1 VVASKTSLWR
11 NAIGISAVL
20 TAAAAAWWAPA
31 RPADVARDTAAP
43 ARSDWSLCRND
54 GWAIA
59 RAAFAEFRTDR
70 VLAVAAGVAFYGLL
84 ALFPT
89 LTVLVS
95 LYGLFAERSQIG
107 SDIASLS
114 EFLPA
119 GALPIVSEQISRI
132 ASHSQTGNILVLA
145 FSLGFAVWSANS
157 GIKALIEALNVA
169 YGVADRRSFVR
180 LNLLS
185 LSMTVGALAAFL
197 LLLAAIAVVP
207 ALLAYVSFVPFIETL
222 VWAGRWPLL
231 LLGLLLAFA
240 VLYRYG
246 PDVPGASW
254 RWISPGS
261 FLAAAGLLLFSM
273 LFSWYAANFG
283 RYNETYGTLGAAIA
297 LLTWMWLS
305 ATIVL
310 LGAELNAEL
319 DRRLGKVV
327 S

>member
-1 VVASKTSLWR
+1 MANLWR
-11 NAIGISAVL
+11 NAIGTSAAL

-31 RPADVARDTAAP
+31 GRADVARETAVP
-43 ARSDWSLCRND
+43 ARSDWSLFRRES
-54 GWAIA
+54 WVIA
-59 RAAFAEFRTDR
+59 QATFAEFQTDR

-84 ALFPT
+84 ALFPM
-89 LTVLVS
+89 LTALVS
-95 LYGLFAERSQIG
+95 LYGLFADRGQIG
-107 SDIASLS
+107 SDIQRLS

-132 ASHSQTGNILVLA
+132 ANHSQTGNILVLT
-145 FSLGFAVWSANS
+145 FGMGFALWSANS

-169 YGVADRRSFVR
+169 YGVTDRRSFVR

-185 LSMTVGALAAFL
+185 LSMTLAALAAFL

-207 ALLAYVSFVPFIETL
+207 ALLAYVSFVPFVETL
-222 VWAGRWPLL
+222 VSVGRWPLL
-231 LLGLLLAFA
+231 LLGLLVGFA
-240 VLYRYG
+240 ILYRYG
-246 PDVPGASW
+246 PDVSGATW

-261 FLAAAGLLLFSM
+261 LLAAAGLLLFSM
-273 LFSWYAANFG
+273 LFSWYAAEFG
-283 RYNETYGTLGAAIA
+283 KYNETYGTLGAAIA

-319 DRRLGKVV
+319 DRRLGKGAY
-327 S
+327 